1 MTATTTTREAQA
13 FSPTTYLTIAYS
25 GAEATITSQQQRSF
39 VLYLSKVSQMMVQE
53 RKRDKETQQN
63 FSRVH
68 LYGVRKAKR

>member
-1 MTATTTTREAQA
+1 MTATATTREAQTL
-13 FSPTTYLTIAYS
+13 SPTTYLTIAYS
-25 GAEATITSQQQRSF
+25 GAEATIKSQQQRSF